1 MPFPLFC
8 ENLDQPEIHQL
19 NYLIICS
26 KRYDGTDNVINKPGE
41 NFTLQK
47 LIIK

>member
-8 ENLDQPEIHQL
+8 DNLDQSEIHQL

-26 KRYDGTDNVINKPGE
+26 KLYDGTDNVTNIPGE
-41 NFTLQK
+41 NLTLQK
-47 LIIK
+47 L

>member
-8 ENLDQPEIHQL
+8 ENPGLSEIHQL

-26 KRYDGTDNVINKPGE
+26 KFYDGTDNAINIPGE
-41 NFTLQK
+41 NLGSQK
-47 LIIK
+47 L